1 MPPSRKTAPGKVG
14 AKLKMTASEL
24 RSLLENPPP
33 RGKRGASPRSAEKE
47 PTRTPS
53 RAQKGASE
61 RPQPLSTTQPAPRT
75 TPRTEDFRPP
85 ALPSALA
92 STLPSTLP
100 STMGS
105 LQPPGGLFS
114 ALVPVVVSV
123 YERCMD
129 GWEPQ
134 DKFLADALATQGLSR
149 ASRGVVVKTLQGMT
163 RLHGQLLGG
172 LGRLL
177 EPDVQVDEPAERL
190 STLALNLRARLVT
203 AAWARCVEHKSSHD
217 AASLVGLQEPRILA
231 ALDKL
236 PQVLHEGER
245 VLQRA
250 LEGIIPL
257 DVSRAAEALSL
268 PTWLT
273 TLWAEQLGWPTTVKL
288 GRSLLEA
295 PPLTLRVNPHRIHR
309 EQALE
314 LLAHRHGVEATRT
327 PYSPFGLILPARIPL
342 DDLSLYRD
350 GLVEVQDEGSQLAA
364 LASAAAPG
372 LKVLDLCTGA
382 GGKILLI
389 GSLQR
394 LNGTPGETFGCD
406 PHPGRL
412 RELRRRL
419 SRAGL
424 THVQVRQS
432 DALDPHALTDLRG
445 RMDRVLVDAPCSG
458 LGALRRNPEARWRLK
473 PSDLARFAP
482 LQEKLLEKAAQLVKP
497 GGRVLYVTCTLNR
510 SENEGVLER
519 IIQQGLLRPAPLCQA
534 LGRLSTT
541 LNLDPEQN
549 RLTLFPHLHSTD
561 GFFLG
566 LLERPR

>member
-1 MPPSRKTAPGKVG
+1 MPPSRKPAPGKVG

-24 RSLLENPPP
+24 RSLLENPTP
-33 RGKRGASPRSAEKE
+33 RGKRVPAPRPAEKE
-47 PTRTPS
+47 PTRPPS
-53 RAQKGASE
+53 RTHKGATE

-75 TPRTEDFRPP
+75 TPRTEDFGQP
-85 ALPSALA
+85 ALPSA
-92 STLPSTLP
+92 PP
-100 STMGS
+100 TMAVS

-123 YERCMD
+123 YARCMD

-163 RLHGQLLGG
+163 RLHGRLLGG

-190 STLALNLRARLVT
+190 SSLELHLRARLMT

-217 AASLVGLQEPRILA
+217 AASLVGIHEPRILA

-236 PQVLHEGER
+236 PQVLHDGER

-273 TLWAEQLGWPTTVKL
+273 TLWSEQLGWPTTVKL

-314 LLAHRHGVEATRT
+314 LLAHRHGLEATRT

-394 LNGTPGETFGCD
+394 LNGTPGETFACD

-419 SRAGL
+419 SRAAL
-424 THVQVRQS
+424 THVQVRQT

-445 RMDRVLVDAPCSG
+445 RMDRVMVDAPCSG
-458 LGALRRNPEARWRLK
+458 LGALRRNPEARWRLT

-510 SENEGVLER
+510 SENEAVLER
-519 IIQQGLLRPAPLCQA
+519 ILQQGLLRPAPLCQA
-534 LGRLSTT
+534 LGRLSKS
-541 LNLDPEQN
+541 LALDPEQN
-549 RLTLFPHLHSTD
+549 KLTLFPHLHSTD